1 MEMDVYLSIRRMVI
15 VASLAMENEHEEA
28 AYKLP
33 LKLKKRN
40 CQCSNYNWNRAVGVR
55 FSARLRSS
63 CEFRFVSFR

>member
-1 MEMDVYLSIRRMVI
+1 MDVYLSIRRMVI
-15 VASLAMENEHEEA
+15 VASLAMEKEHEEA

-33 LKLKKRN
+33 RTLKKRN
-40 CQCSNYNWNRAVGVR
+40 CQCSNSNWNRAVGGR